1 MKPIH
6 ALGLIATRL
15 ISLLLSTLLLAGLL
29 FASLLLGPRAHAA
42 GAPSPEEILASADR
56 VRGGGIPGVRWD
68 LKITA
73 VDPDSGENVR
83 KLEVRASG
91 DNSVAETTYPPRA
104 SGGRL
109 LQRGRN
115 MWYGRPDL
123 QKPVSIS
130 SRQKMMGP
138 AANGDIASTNY
149 RNDYD
154 ATLLREDE
162 FGGERVH
169 VLELVARSRFVTYDR
184 IIYWVSQ
191 ERLVPVKAEFYT
203 VSGKLFKTAVFE
215 TANTLEFGGARH
227 PFVSRMTIRDEIVP
241 DNVSVLEYSG
251 IRAQEFPMGTF
262 STASLTR

>member
-1 MKPIH
+1 MKTFH
-6 ALGLIATRL
+6 TLVLAAT
-15 ISLLLSTLLLAGLL
+15 LLAGGL
-29 FASLLLGPRAHAA
+29 AHGA
-42 GAPSPEEILASADR
+42 GAPSAEDILAAADR

-83 KLEVRASG
+83 KLEVRAAG
-91 DNSVAETTYPPRA
+91 DNSVAETTYPARA
-104 SGGRL
+104 AGGRL

-162 FGGERVH
+162 VDGERVY
-169 VLELVARSRFVTYDR
+169 VLDLVGRSRYVTYDR

-203 VSGKLFKTAVFE
+203 VSGRLFKTAVFE
-215 TANTLEFGGARH
+215 TANSLDHAGRQH
-227 PFVSRMTIRDEIVP
+227 PFVSRMTIRDAIVP
-241 DNVSVLEYSG
+241 DSVSVLEYSG
-251 IRAQEFPMGTF
+251 IRAEEFPMGTF
-262 STASLTR
+262 NTASLTR